1 MGFSHIGIYICINVL
16 ISVNSDNRTS
26 ADETYDDDSEDDPFA
41 DSEGGSDYV
50 PSEEDD

>member
-1 MGFSHIGIYICINVL
+1 MIFSHMCICIYIYVL